1 MGTLNHNV
9 QRYGLTEVYTPN
21 PPISSLVDVV
31 FVHGLN
37 GDPHNTWTSTP
48 KNVFWPADLLPQF
61 VEDQKARL
69 LVYGYDADVASLA
82 GSGVTKDKIH
92 NHAER
97 LVADLFANRRIRKAT
112 ERPIIFV
119 AHSLGGLVVKRA
131 LIYSSDITGVRTEH
145 LRSIFV
151 STYGIL
157 FLGTPHKGSDVAS
170 WGSFLEWLCKAVPK
184 KAIDT
189 SDQLIEAL
197 KTNSETLQNIDRQ
210 FAQLIENFH
219 LFFFHEAKPTDF
231 KTTLRFVVEEDS
243 AAPTLPDVERA
254 GIQADHSHMCKFED
268 ENSPGFDLVVDG
280 IQRYSEDA
288 PATIGARWTSERSE
302 RKTNRIRKAME
313 IFPGD
318 PGSLNIMQT
327 PPSDTASTPSKL
339 LPSLKAPPQIEYEI
353 TDEGEVVVED
363 LELAKGSSIHDLRD
377 SKLLPKPDSPMSNAG
392 SVVLPTKPSE
402 PYYSVPAGFRPNTIF
417 VGMERELQTLDKKL
431 FDRKRRSMG
440 TACALIYGQAGA
452 GKSHLTRQ
460 YVTKNRKRFPGGVF
474 WINAWSF
481 EELFKDYWQI
491 AQKFVATD
499 SPDQRIS
506 GEETGR
512 QFVDVVKDWFESR
525 HEWLIVL
532 DGVNI
537 EKDEEFDKLQRFIPN
552 SRDSSLVYVS
562 RAKRLESLER
572 LLRPQAIKVNPLKDD
587 DARKLLLKSIP
598 ILHPREAQI
607 RSATELVRKVGGL
620 PLAINAISYRIAYT
634 HEPLEK
640 YTIRSYSEDH
650 KIGGRYHEIMDDLQ
664 KRGHMEAFNL
674 VNVLCF
680 FGPHIPVEMIHL
692 GQKTL
697 RHTGID
703 VKSSDNGEK
712 ADINTTF
719 GVLMRYGLVER
730 NEPDDK
736 DSMSSSRSSLTDP
749 EPIDMLKMHMVI
761 QKFCCDRLN
770 TSSLLPT
777 WLTYAIRLFCHSFV
791 EADRIIKSRPEHGR
805 VSDYREYL
813 VHGERLRTHTLEYES
828 KTQLLGRLRT
838 ELDPTLLLIKE
849 EIQAREPGSSQESV
863 ARAEFQI
870 SVFDRTSS
878 SSSSGLSA
886 AEVRTPG
893 RRPAPLALVGE
904 NEYGIPL
911 TKPSTD
917 SPRSIGTS
925 SPAYEPRILDHSP
938 HARFP
943 TVFDDNNSERSYPM
957 QQGLS
962 EDTVRGRATSNSSQF
977 PPWEVVPANK
987 KIRRPDYTHS
997 NFERSPARAQ
1007 LVREYAAG
1015 SLTRP
1020 PTASRGVLSGSS
1032 DAVTSLTRVHHASPP
1047 PSRGSLWSRSSSGRS
1062 PPPASTRPSYARV
1075 LAGTTQEYISNPSLI
1090 HNPPLQIG
1098 KILGAPPGPIER
1110 GRPRESASSQFS
1122 DVQKQSPLR
1131 SEFAQLSSSKSL
1143 HTTSGEPQSLD
1154 NTFESPHTSSGLNYV
1169 HGAPSSS
1176 SSYHPLNLLH
1186 SENAHP
1192 RYVRPNITGPNPD
1205 PLPIDSNIS
1214 ITLRHSVQGLPNP
1227 QFRRFDSYEM
1237 SQANTDPDLLA
1248 YPKEP
1253 FGSPPASP
1261 LEILTFNGYRSQP
1274 LSRDH
1279 SRQSQVSGTATEPMP
1294 PHSTSIS
1301 PYLRSFAMD
1310 SPRVRNIDG
1319 SPAHKSPK
1327 LDYSNPIPPTSFIE
1341 QSPDAMVKSEPA
1353 LLSGTGGWT
1362 IQPPGQDSRRV
1373 YHFTGT
1379 HSDYSPIA
1387 GEASPMSRIG
1397 SGPGMMVEGLGIAEF
1412 GNEVVFGELEPVSVA
1427 DARRRILEWEKQLG
1441 ERNRDRASQA
1451 SRARASSAL
1460 PPNSGLRGGERDV
1473 FERGAD
1479 DTFAGLGIWRQDD
1492 AQSQTPY
1499 PEINRIPTE

>member
-9 QRYGLTEVYTPN
+9 QRYGLTEVYTPV
-21 PPISSLVDVV
+21 PPTSSLVDVV

-37 GDPHNTWTSTP
+37 GDPHNTWTTTP
-48 KNVFWPADLLPQF
+48 TNVFWPADLLPQF
-61 VEDQKARL
+61 VEEQKARL

-170 WGSFLEWLCKAVPK
+170 WGSFLEWLCRAVPK

-231 KTTLRFVVEEDS
+231 KSTLRFVVEEES

-254 GIQADHSHMCKFED
+254 GIQADHSHMCKFEN
-268 ENSPGFDLVVDG
+268 EYSPGFDLVVDG

-318 PGSLNIMQT
+318 PGSLSIMQT
-327 PPSDTASTPSKL
+327 PPSDTASTPSKP
-339 LPSLKAPPQIEYEI
+339 LPSLEARPQIEYEI
-353 TDEGEVVVED
+353 TDEGEVNVEHP
-363 LELAKGSSIHDLRD
+363 ELARGSSIHDLHD
-377 SKLLPKPDSPMSNAG
+377 SKLLPQPDSPKSNAG
-392 SVVLPTKPSE
+392 SLVLSAKPNE
-402 PYYSVPAGFRPNTIF
+402 PYYSVPTGFRPNTIF
-417 VGMERELQTLDKKL
+417 VGMERELQTLDKRL
-431 FDRKRRSMG
+431 FDKKRRSVG
-440 TACALIYGQAGA
+440 TACALIYAQAGA

-481 EELFKDYWQI
+481 EQLFKDYWQI

-499 SPDQRIS
+499 SPDQLIS
-506 GEETGR
+506 GEKTGR

-525 HEWLIVL
+525 HEWLMVL

-537 EKDEEFDKLQRFIPN
+537 EKDEEFDKLQKFIPN
-552 SRDSSLVYVS
+552 SRDSSLIYVS

-640 YTIRSYSEDH
+640 YTIRSYSEDQ

-674 VNVLCF
+674 VNILCF
-680 FGPHIPVEMIHL
+680 FGPHIPVEMVHL

-697 RHTGID
+697 RHAGVG

-777 WLTYAIRLFCHSFV
+777 WLTYAVRLFCHSFA
-791 EADRIIKSRPEHGR
+791 EADKIIKSRPEHGR

-828 KTQLLGRLRT
+828 KTQLLGKLRT

-849 EIQAREPGSSQESV
+849 EIQDREPGSSQESV

-886 AEVRTPG
+886 SEVKTPG
-893 RRPAPLALVGE
+893 RRPPPLALVGE

-917 SPRSIGTS
+917 SPRSIGTT

-943 TVFDDNNSERSYPM
+943 AVFDDNNTERSYPM

-962 EDTVRGRATSNSSQF
+962 EDTVRGRATSNSSQVS
-977 PPWEVVPANK
+977 PWEVVPTNK
-987 KIRRPDYTHS
+987 KLRRPDYTHS

-1007 LVREYAAG
+1007 LVREYATG
-1015 SLTRP
+1015 SVTRP
-1020 PTASRGVLSGSS
+1020 PTEIRGILSGSS

-1062 PPPASTRPSYARV
+1062 PTPAPARPSYARV
-1075 LAGTTQEYISNPSLI
+1075 LAGTSQEYASSPSLI
-1090 HNPPLQIG
+1090 QNLPLQVG
-1098 KILGAPPGPIER
+1098 DILGASPRPRER
-1110 GRPRESASSQFS
+1110 GRPRESAFSQVS
-1122 DVQKQSPLR
+1122 DVQQESPLR
-1131 SEFAQLSSSKSL
+1131 SEFASFPPPKSL
-1143 HTTSGEPQSLD
+1143 HYTSGEPPWLED
-1154 NTFESPHTSSGLNYV
+1154 AFEPSHISSGFNYV
-1169 HGAPSSS
+1169 HGGPSSS
-1176 SSYHPLNLLH
+1176 SSYHPLSTLDN
-1186 SENAHP
+1186 ENTHP
-1192 RYVRPNITGPNPD
+1192 RYVRPNILGPNPV

-1214 ITLRHSVQGLPNP
+1214 ITPRQSVPGFVNP

-1237 SQANTDPDLLA
+1237 SQANIDPGLLTH
-1248 YPKEP
+1248 PKEQ
-1253 FGSPPASP
+1253 FGSPPESP
-1261 LEILTFNGYRSQP
+1261 RDILTFNGYRSQP
-1274 LSRDH
+1274 LSRDQ
-1279 SRQSQVSGTATEPMP
+1279 SRQSQVSGTATEPIP
-1294 PHSTSIS
+1294 PHPTGIS
-1301 PYLRSFAMD
+1301 PYLKSAALD
-1310 SPRVRNIDG
+1310 SPRIRNLDG
-1319 SPAHKSPK
+1319 SPVHKSPK
-1327 LDYSNPIPPTSFIE
+1327 LGSSNPMPPTSFI
-1341 QSPDAMVKSEPA
+1341 QHSPDAMIKSEPA

-1362 IQPPGQDSRRV
+1362 VQPRDRDIRRV
-1373 YHFTGT
+1373 YHFAAA
-1379 HSDYSPIA
+1379 HSDYSPVA
-1387 GEASPMSRIG
+1387 GDASAISPTA
-1397 SGPGMMVEGLGIAEF
+1397 SGPGMAVEGPGIAEF
-1412 GNEVVFGELEPVSVA
+1412 SNEVVFGELEPISVA
-1427 DARRRILEWEKQLG
+1427 DARRRILEWEGQLRA
-1441 ERNRDRASQA
+1441 RNRDTATSA
-1451 SRARASSAL
+1451 SRARASSAV
-1460 PPNSGLRGGERDV
+1460 PPMSGLRGGERDV

-1479 DTFAGLGIWRQDD
+1479 DTFAGLGIWSQEEV
-1492 AQSQTPY
+1492 QGQTPY
-1499 PEINRIPTE
+1499 PEVNRIPTE

>member
-9 QRYGLTEVYTPN
+9 QRYGLTEVYTPI
-21 PPISSLVDVV
+21 PPTSSLVDVV

-48 KNVFWPADLLPQF
+48 ANVFWPADLLPQF
-61 VEDQKARL
+61 VEEQKARL

-170 WGSFLEWLCKAVPK
+170 WGSFLEWLCRAVPK

-231 KTTLRFVVEEDS
+231 KSTLRFVVEEES

-254 GIQADHSHMCKFED
+254 GIQADHSHMCKFEN
-268 ENSPGFDLVVDG
+268 EYSPGFDLVVDG

-288 PATIGARWTSERSE
+288 PTTIGARWTSERSE

-318 PGSLNIMQT
+318 PGSLNIIQT
-327 PPSDTASTPSKL
+327 PPSDTASTPSKP
-339 LPSLKAPPQIEYEI
+339 LPSLEARPQIEYEI
-353 TDEGEVVVED
+353 TDEGEVDVED
-363 LELAKGSSIHDLRD
+363 PVMARGSSIHDLRD
-377 SKLLPKPDSPMSNAG
+377 SKLLPKPDSPRSNSG
-392 SVVLPTKPSE
+392 SLVLPTKPSE

-431 FDRKRRSMG
+431 FDKKRRSVG
-440 TACALIYGQAGA
+440 TACALIYAQAGA

-460 YVTKNRKRFPGGVF
+460 YVTKSRKKFPGGVF

-506 GEETGR
+506 GEATGR

-525 HEWLIVL
+525 HEWLMVL

-552 SRDSSLVYVS
+552 SRDSSLIYVS

-572 LLRPQAIKVNPLKDD
+572 LLRPQAIKINPLKDD

-674 VNVLCF
+674 VNILCF
-680 FGPHIPVEMIHL
+680 FGPHIPVEMVHL

-697 RHTGID
+697 RHARVD
-703 VKSSDNGEK
+703 VKSSENGEK
-712 ADINTTF
+712 ADINNTF

-730 NEPDDK
+730 NEPDEK

-770 TSSLLPT
+770 TSNLLPT
-777 WLTYAIRLFCHSFV
+777 WLTYAVRLFCHSFA
-791 EADRIIKSRPEHGR
+791 EADQIIKSRPEHGR

-828 KTQLLGRLRT
+828 KTQLLGKLRT

-849 EIQAREPGSSQESV
+849 EIQTREPGSSQESV

-886 AEVRTPG
+886 SEVKTPG
-893 RRPAPLALVGE
+893 RRPPPLALVGE
-904 NEYGIPL
+904 NEYGLPL

-917 SPRSIGTS
+917 SPRSIGTT
-925 SPAYEPRILDHSP
+925 SPAYEPRILDNSP
-938 HARFP
+938 HAHFP
-943 TVFDDNNSERSYPM
+943 AVFDDSHNEMSYPM

-962 EDTVRGRATSNSSQF
+962 EDTVRGRTTSNSSQI
-977 PPWEVVPANK
+977 PPWEVVPAHQK
-987 KIRRPDYTHS
+987 LRRPDYTHS

-1007 LVREYAAG
+1007 LVREYATG
-1015 SLTRP
+1015 SVTRP
-1020 PTASRGVLSGSS
+1020 PTGNRGVLSGSS

-1047 PSRGSLWSRSSSGRS
+1047 PSRGSVWSRSPSGRS
-1062 PPPASTRPSYARV
+1062 PTPAPARPSYARV
-1075 LAGTTQEYISNPSLI
+1075 LAGPFKGYTSSPSHI
-1090 HNPPLQIG
+1090 HNLPPPIG
-1098 KILGAPPGPIER
+1098 ERRETSTGPTEV
-1110 GRPRESASSQFS
+1110 GDPSESAFNRSS
-1122 DVQKQSPLR
+1122 DVHQQSLLR
-1131 SEFAQLSSSKSL
+1131 SDYSPFSPPKSL
-1143 HTTSGEPQSLD
+1143 HSTFGEPLTMED
-1154 NTFESPHTSSGLNYV
+1154 TFEQPSGLNYV

-1176 SSYHPLNLLH
+1176 SSSYHASNTLH

-1192 RYVRPNITGPNPD
+1192 RYVRPNIVGRNPNPL
-1205 PLPIDSNIS
+1205 PLDNNIS
-1214 ITLRHSVQGLPNP
+1214 ITPRHSVAGIINP
-1227 QFRRFDSYEM
+1227 QIRRFDSYEM
-1237 SQANTDPDLLA
+1237 SQADTDPNLLT
-1248 YPKEP
+1248 YPNEP
-1253 FGSPPASP
+1253 FGSPLVSPAD
-1261 LEILTFNGYRSQP
+1261 ILTFNGYRSQP

-1279 SRQSQVSGTATEPMP
+1279 SRLSQVSGTATEPMP
-1294 PHSTSIS
+1294 PHRTSIS
-1301 PYLRSFAMD
+1301 PYLKSVAMD
-1310 SPRVRNIDG
+1310 SPRLRNLDG

-1327 LDYSNPIPPTSFIE
+1327 LDSSNPIPPTSFIE

-1353 LLSGTGGWT
+1353 LLSGAGDWT
-1362 IQPPGQDSRRV
+1362 IEPRGHDTRRV
-1373 YHFTGT
+1373 YHFAGT
-1379 HSDYSPIA
+1379 HSDVSPLA
-1387 GEASPMSRIG
+1387 GEASPMSRTG
-1397 SGPGMMVEGLGIAEF
+1397 SGPGMVVEGLGIAAF
-1412 GNEVVFGELEPVSVA
+1412 GKEVVFGEQEPISVA
-1427 DARRRILEWEKQLG
+1427 DARRRILEWEEQLQA
-1441 ERNRDRASQA
+1441 RNRDTASA
-1451 SRARASSAL
+1451 AGRARASSGV
-1460 PPNSGLRGGERDV
+1460 PPVSALRGGARDV

-1479 DTFAGLGIWRQDD
+1479 DTFAGLGIWSPEQVEGY
-1492 AQSQTPY
+1492 TPY
-1499 PEINRIPTE
+1499 PEVNRIPTE